1 MRSVRRVVSG
11 AGGLVCL
18 ALVLGGCGSTTLT
31 ATQLAASA
39 ALAPYVVQSG
49 EETGYDPVGK
59 PLFAS
64 TPALWTEG
72 DAEAAKTNRRLKE
85 EGFRAA
91 LTQHTGEKE
100 NAAGVSWVIEFSTPT
115 GAQREL
121 TASFEHSSY
130 EQSPNTAF
138 AISKIPGARGFVAHG
153 NGKSVADVW
162 FTEGTCLLF
171 VGDLIDTSANPKTAV
186 VAGASAVYDR
196 TAHSDGPC
204 TKAQAS
210 S

>member
-1 MRSVRRVVSG
+1 
-11 AGGLVCL
+11 LV
-18 ALVLGGCGSTTLT
+18 GGCGSTALT
-31 ATQLAASA
+31 TAQLATSA

-49 EETGYDPVGK
+49 EESGYDPVGK
-59 PLFAS
+59 PVFAS

-72 DAEAAKTNRRLKE
+72 AAEAAKTSRRLAE

-100 NAAGVSWVIEFSTPT
+100 NAAGVSWVIEFSTPA

-121 TASFEHSSY
+121 AASFGHASY

-138 AISKIPGARGFVAHG
+138 AIAKLAGARGFVAHG

-162 FTEGTCLLF
+162 FAEGSCLLF
-171 VGDLIDTSANPKTAV
+171 VGDLIDTSADPKTAV
-186 VAGASAVYDR
+186 VAGALAVYDR
-196 TAHSDGPC
+196 TVHSDGLC
-204 TKAQAS
+204 TQAPAS